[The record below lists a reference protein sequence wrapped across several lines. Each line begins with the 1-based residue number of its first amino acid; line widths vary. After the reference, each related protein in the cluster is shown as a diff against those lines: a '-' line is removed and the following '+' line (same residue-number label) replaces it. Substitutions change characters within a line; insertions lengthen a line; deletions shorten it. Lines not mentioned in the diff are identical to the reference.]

1 MPVQYGLVPS
11 RCQGVLPLY
20 IRRCGLDSVHG
31 GVQTKLGVDVPVGL
45 WYYGAM
51 EDKKVDLHIRLDPE
65 LHEEVRRLA
74 YEQRRSINSMILEAI
89 AGLLMAHADKSSE
102 EKNK

>member
-1 MPVQYGLVPS
+1 M
-11 RCQGVLPLY
+11 
-20 IRRCGLDSVHG
+20 
-31 GVQTKLGVDVPVGL
+31 GL

-74 YEQRRSINSMILEAI
+74 YEQRRSINSIVLEAI
-89 AGLLMAHADKSSE
+89 QRLVAGE
-102 EKNK
+102 RR